1 MWDSTRTIKI
11 DASFLSVFLF
21 GCTGVRVDERTRD
34 GGPRFGVGRNP
45 GEEGVRFIVHVG
57 GTRGVTWSI
66 DRSIQRHA
74 RITWG
79 VELILAMFFI
89 FFLYVLTDMTTT
101 LVFFQWLT
109 LSDTWK
115 WWT

>member
-21 GCTGVRVDERTRD
+21 CCTGVRVDERTRD

-66 DRSIQRHA
+66 DRIIQRHA

-79 VELILAMFFI
+79 VDPCI
-89 FFLYVLTDMTTT
+89 FFHLVLVCVTDRP
-101 LVFFQWLT
+101 LRSFFFNG
-109 LSDTWK
+109 
-115 WWT
+115 